1 MTAHILIPS
10 PCDEAGRGTQAAKP
24 LSLAALVVITGGITP
39 RQLGSLRQTFV
50 VAWSLDAGEKKTRLP
65 GWMDHKSHARHWQDD
80 IHSAMRVPWRTASS
94 RRQLRIVMRNVGRDS
109 TCRVGT

>member
-10 PCDEAGRGTQAAKP
+10 PWDEAGRGIQAAKH

-50 VAWSLDAGEKKTRLP
+50 VAWSLGAGETKTRLP
-65 GWMDHKSHARHWQDD
+65 GSM
-80 IHSAMRVPWRTASS
+80 
-94 RRQLRIVMRNVGRDS
+94 
-109 TCRVGT
+109 